1 MNVPYSSK
9 SDIYNS
15 RNGTY
20 GRESHREGSSNADSG
35 FSAVRERVQM
45 GIATSHSHT
54 EVLQDMVLNLSEG
67 SSKRDVDHDKSI
79 LKDLVK
85 EMVTFRYHKCSL
97 IVKQSAQC
105 MWLQTSEGSASFL
118 PCITQRATFTF
129 CTGVLLVASDG
140 CRHCHCMACC
150 TSWMS
155 WVLDWAPVPFASACQ
170 LWGQTPRSI
179 TRVLSYARLNAAAGT
194 SSRALWRH

>member
-1 MNVPYSSK
+1 MNEPYSSK
-9 SDIYNS
+9 SDAYSSKSDAYNS

-20 GRESHREGSSNADSG
+20 GRDSHREGSSNADGG

-85 EMVTFRYHKCSL
+85 EMVTFRYHKGSL
-97 IVKQSAQC
+97 VVKQSAQC
-105 MWLQTSEGSASFL
+105 MWLQTFEGSASFL
-118 PCITQRATFTF
+118 PCVTQHATFTF

-140 CRHCHCMACC
+140 CRHCHPLHGLLHIMDEL
-150 TSWMS
+150 
-155 WVLDWAPVPFASACQ
+155 LDSRLGTCLICLSLSA
-170 LWGQTPRSI
+170 
-179 TRVLSYARLNAAAGT
+179 V
-194 SSRALWRH
+194 RADT